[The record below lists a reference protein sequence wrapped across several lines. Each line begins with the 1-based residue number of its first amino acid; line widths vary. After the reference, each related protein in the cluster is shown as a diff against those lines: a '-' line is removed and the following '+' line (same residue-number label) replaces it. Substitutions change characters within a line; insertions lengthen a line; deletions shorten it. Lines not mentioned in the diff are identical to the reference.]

1 MTYIYI
7 IMCLAAFFIGF
18 QILLRE
24 LYLLTGKYNISVANA
39 QLVTY
44 GSSVLSLALLF
55 HDIWLGSIPMLLIVS
70 AALLPFIFF
79 AELVLSRMNPSTPIV
94 SWIFRFAYVVFFS
107 YLASSLSFGNRMPLF
122 PFVLMG
128 VYLRNVTFGIP
139 HKKDLCLEYLFARKT
154 ENVIQEQ
161 DAVDYCGEIPDFS
174 YAGCKRTTDTQVA
187 FNVKDYGILP
197 DTNEDLTSKVQDLV
211 DKVGRIGG
219 GRIFFP
225 KGKYLFNKSR
235 GNFLQINYSNI
246 HIEGETD
253 SNGRLLTELVSCGP
267 TSCGKK
273 NPWLSPFFITTG
285 EALQPSNE
293 FFGLQFRKRK
303 SGFSQSNSLS
313 DPGSDGSIL
322 TPQYCTSVIE
332 ASPKGSK
339 TLRVEDSSK
348 VGKYIMLGLYN
359 TSLDGNLIKDILGV
373 DKLRPEW
380 KTALRAGEE
389 EAPSY
394 QWLVEVSR
402 IVDRNTIELARPL
415 LRSCDMGYEPAIFNV
430 AMLEN
435 ITISNLRLSSKWNGM
450 FRHHG
455 FPVYYSIAKSQ
466 EMDYGWNAI
475 NVKRVAHAKV
485 YNLEIVNFTNPIYVL
500 DSRNVTVS
508 DISVSGYDGHQ
519 GIKIYQHACDC
530 LFQNIIFYNHFA
542 DMLGGEGNA
551 YGNVFS
557 GIKYLNPSFHPV
569 DFDFHG
575 FGEGPMS
582 PPSDNLFECISGF
595 RCIKSAGALYNLPS
609 CAQNNIWWNIVT
621 EGERKGGA
629 LFYAMTYREKKGV
642 LRIITAVGFA
652 VAMIQKNRNFSPK
665 AFVENVRTKLKDIDR
680 TGIDAKQHYLFF
692 KNSHVVG
699 VKTTN
704 DIDGLDE
711 KIVHVSHVGET
722 CRPVSIYGGHLLK
735 DPV

>member
-1 MTYIYI
+1 M
-7 IMCLAAFFIGF
+7 AAFFIGF

-24 LYLLTGKYNISVANA
+24 LCLLTGRYNISVGKA
-39 QLVTY
+39 QSVTY
-44 GSSVLSLALLF
+44 VSSLVSLALMF
-55 HDIWLGSIPMLLIVS
+55 HDVCFCSITVLLVFS
-70 AALLPFIFF
+70 AALLTFIFF
-79 AELVLSRMNPSTPIV
+79 AEFVLSRMNTLTPFV
-94 SWIFRFAYVVFFS
+94 SWTFRFAYVGLIS
-107 YLASSLSFGNRMPLF
+107 YLISSMAYGNRMPFF

-139 HKKDLCLEYLFARKT
+139 HKKDLCLEYLFSRKT
-154 ENVIQEQ
+154 EKVISEQ

-174 YAGCKRTTDTQVA
+174 YAGCKRNTDTQIV

-197 DTNEDLTSKVQDLV
+197 GTNEDLTSKVQDLIN
-211 DKVGRIGG
+211 KVGREGG
-219 GRIFFP
+219 GHVFFP
-225 KGKYLFNKSR
+225 KGRYLFNKSR

-253 SNGRLLTELVSCGP
+253 SNGHLLTELVSCGP

-303 SGFSQSNSLS
+303 IGFSQSNSLS

-322 TPQYCTSVIE
+322 TPEYCTSVIE
-332 ASPKGSK
+332 ESPKGSRL
-339 TLRVEDSSK
+339 LRVADSSK
-348 VGKYIMLGLYN
+348 VGRYIMLGLYN

-373 DKLRPEW
+373 EKLRPEW
-380 KTALRAGEE
+380 KTALRAGVE

-402 IVDRNTIELARPL
+402 IVDGNTIELARPL
-415 LRSCDMGYEPAIFNV
+415 LRSCDMVYEPAVFNV

-435 ITISNLRLSSKWNGM
+435 ITIGNLRLNSKWNGM

-455 FPVYYSIAKSQ
+455 FPLYYSIAESQ

-475 NVKRVAHAKV
+475 NMKRVAHAKV

-500 DSRNVTVS
+500 DSRNVTVK

-530 LFQNIIFYNHFA
+530 LFQNIAFYNHFA

-557 GIKYLNPSFHPV
+557 GIRYLNPSFHPV

-582 PPSDNLFECISGF
+582 PPSDNLFECVTGF

-609 CAQNNIWWNIVT
+609 CAQNNIWWNIIT
-621 EGERKGGA
+621 EGERKGGP
-629 LFYAMTYREKKGV
+629 LFYAMTYREKKGA
-642 LRIITAVGFA
+642 LRLITAIGFA
-652 VAMIQKNRNFSPK
+652 VAMIQKNHIFSFK
-665 AFVENVRTKLKDIDR
+665 TFVENIRAKLNDIDR
-680 TGIDAKQHYLFF
+680 TGIEAKQHYMFF
-692 KNSHVVG
+692 KNSHVIG
-699 VKTTN
+699 VKTAN
-704 DIDGLDE
+704 DIDGLDD
-711 KIVHVSHVGET
+711 KTVKVSHVGET
-722 CRPVSIYGGHLLK
+722 CRPFSIYGQYLQHV
-735 DPV
+735 PV